1 MSVSPQAVK
10 IPERHR
16 LYRGLGGLLELPD
29 SFLRADDKGRRGYTE
44 FGFLST
50 TEDLGVAVAYS
61 GVEEGRPHAMIL
73 ELETDSVNRGAC
85 VSSLSQYPGGH
96 PSPKT
101 CKGDKDRSRAC
112 SLRSRTPETCQ
123 AYSG

>member
-1 MSVSPQAVK
+1 MGSTLLSLCLFLIHATRQAVK
-10 IPERHR
+10 VPEKHK

-29 SFLRADDKGRRGYTE
+29 SFLRADPKGRRGYTE

-50 TEDLGVAVAYS
+50 TENLEVAVAYS

-85 VSSLSQYPGGH
+85 VSALSQYPGGILTVGCAL
-96 PSPKT
+96 PY
-101 CKGDKDRSRAC
+101 RAVPIC
-112 SLRSRTPETCQ
+112 CR
-123 AYSG
+123 